1 LAEWVRQER
10 PGFDPRESGFQEFG
24 ELLNYA
30 QHKSVVRIVADEKLA
45 LVVYLGAE
53 FHPPAPP
60 PEPAVA
66 TEIEEEEY
74 EPQPL
79 VPASLRRPER
89 FRCPNF
95 HRSPCVARAR
105 VNWPALGTRSTGSG
119 QEAGGGRKS

>member
-1 LAEWVRQER
+1 MRIAVDEER
-10 PGFDPRESGFQEFG
+10 G
-24 ELLNYA
+24 
-30 QHKSVVRIVADEKLA
+30 

-79 VPASLRRPER
+79 VPGQPTATGEIPLAEPPPKPMRRPHAR
-89 FRCPNF
+89 KPARC
-95 HRSPCVARAR
+95 R
-105 VNWPALGTRSTGSG
+105 G
-119 QEAGGGRKS
+119 QEAQAAAATQGADVEA